1 MGGNIMLELYSKKRF
16 VIIFKDCLFDGNW
29 KNSYL
34 KENDTE
40 LGALKKSGNF
50 IILKS
55 LSIKFP
61 YNKFLKLIESP
72 EASFEDLLRISPNV
86 LKISDSQNM
95 IEQFAFQRNL
105 FWRSFFNV
113 KTQKQSF
120 FAFKL

>member
-1 MGGNIMLELYSKKRF
+1 MLELYSKKRL
-16 VIIFKDCLFDGNW
+16 VVIFKDCPFDGNW